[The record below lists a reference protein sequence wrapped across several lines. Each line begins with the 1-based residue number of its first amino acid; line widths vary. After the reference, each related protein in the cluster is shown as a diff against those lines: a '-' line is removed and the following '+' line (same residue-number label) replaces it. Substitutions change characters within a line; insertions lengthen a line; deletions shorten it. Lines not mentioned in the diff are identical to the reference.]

1 MSKSSRNMYTFSLIL
16 YVFRLLIK
24 NYYIYYD
31 RQCLIASMIALKPIP
46 MTTSTC
52 GLTATYMRIKPN
64 TAKNIHVRMS
74 VLIIFNVQAE
84 SVKYLV

>member
-1 MSKSSRNMYTFSLIL
+1 MSGYRDNMYTFLRIL
-16 YVFRLLIK
+16 YVLRLLIK

-31 RQCLIASMIALKPIP
+31 RQCLIASMIALRPIP

-52 GLTATYMRIKPN
+52 GLTATYMRMKPN

-74 VLIIFNVQAE
+74 VLIIFNVQA
-84 SVKYLV
+84 S